1 MFYSETNMPFALN
14 ALGEAIFF
22 IKPDGS
28 RILDAVQFST
38 QQNGIAMGRW
48 PDGANDFYRL
58 QAKTPGAPNAPIL
71 ISPVVINELMYD
83 PISGNDDDQYVELY
97 NHGTTN
103 INLGNWQ
110 LAGGVTFTFPTNV
123 MLASNGYMVVA
134 KNLTNLL
141 AKYPNLNATNVV
153 GNFSGKLSHNG
164 EYLALTMPAEHKP
177 RHSEGPFFTNLLAS
191 VGFPNPDG
199 GTTQKKRQQLIG
211 KVREACARNGSGVVV
226 LFCDEA
232 QRFTENEYEWLRDV
246 HDALDQL
253 QIRLFTILVGQ
264 QELRSVK
271 TAFQRAQKTQIVAR
285 LMVEELAFFGIR
297 NAQDVATCLIGY
309 DESAYPAGT
318 EWTYTRFYLPTATKS
333 GFRLVDEAV
342 TLWSEFSALHHK
354 HGFADD
360 LEIPM
365 ESFTRAV
372 EIVLKES
379 LVRDAKGY
387 RPPLPLWQSAVRQCG
402 YVQSRLAVSE
412 ILPRYSFAA

>member
-1 MFYSETNMPFALN
+1 MTAQRPLAIELHPLETGNYRIATAAIQAFYDLITKCLRYRIPGALVY
-14 ALGEAIFF
+14 G
-22 IKPDGS
+22 PS
-28 RILDAVQFST
+28 RI
-38 QQNGIAMGRW
+38 G
-48 PDGANDFYRL
+48 
-58 QAKTPGAPNAPIL
+58 KTRAI
-71 ISPVVINELMYD
+71 
-83 PISGNDDDQYVELY
+83 
-97 NHGTTN
+97 
-103 INLGNWQ
+103 
-110 LAGGVTFTFPTNV
+110 
-123 MLASNGYMVVA
+123 
-134 KNLTNLL
+134 
-141 AKYPNLNATNVV
+141 
-153 GNFSGKLSHNG
+153 
-164 EYLALTMPAEHKP
+164 EYLRLLMAANFPKITTYSMPAEHKP